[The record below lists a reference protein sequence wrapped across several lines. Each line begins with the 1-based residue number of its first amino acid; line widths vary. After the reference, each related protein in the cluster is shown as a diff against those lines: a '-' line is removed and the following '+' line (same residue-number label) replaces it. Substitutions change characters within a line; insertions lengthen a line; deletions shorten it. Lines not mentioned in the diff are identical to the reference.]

1 MRAGLVNN
9 YIFLSISLLFS
20 KMKDTAFIEQMLQK
34 GNEVKEKMRI
44 QLSRLHP
51 SQLVWT
57 PSTPGW
63 SIAECIEHLL
73 IADGLRIN
81 IIEKKIATNFKNNK
95 WEELNPLK
103 GFWGSILIT
112 QTQEKVKKKIK
123 SPHLFFPANTI
134 NADDLIIRFENHL
147 DKILSIINNC
157 VDTDIDL
164 SQVTSPVS
172 KLVTYSLR
180 NAIIIII
187 GHEQRHINQAIRL
200 SKTAGFP
207 SK

>member
-1 MRAGLVNN
+1 L
-9 YIFLSISLLFS
+9 
-20 KMKDTAFIEQMLQK
+20 K
-34 GNEVKEKMRI
+34 
-44 QLSRLHP
+44 
-51 SQLVWT
+51 
-57 PSTPGW
+57 
-63 SIAECIEHLL
+63 
-73 IADGLRIN
+73 
-81 IIEKKIATNFKNNK
+81 KKIATNFKNNK

-164 SQVTSPVS
+164 AQVTSPVS
-172 KLVTYSLR
+172 KMVTYSLR